1 MPPFAPPTMH
11 SAQERECLV
20 MPPYSLRISM
30 VTFLNT
36 ALNHTSYMVPTVA
49 RTKFT
54 RIPASRRDMME
65 DNLHISMKGEIILTH
80 RTFIHSLSLGFC
92 STAVTVFN

>member
-1 MPPFAPPTMH
+1 
-11 SAQERECLV
+11 

-30 VTFLNT
+30 ITFLNT

-54 RIPASRRDMME
+54 RIPANRRDMME
-65 DNLHISMKGEIILTH
+65 ENLHLPMEGEIILTP
-80 RTFIHSLSLGFC
+80 RTFIHSLSWGFC
-92 STAVTVFN
+92 GAAIFNSRQV